1 MINWINLNFIKRKCE
16 LSKKGLTNPAVDL
29 LYIDLQKRW
38 DSMNPDLSNISKL
51 KKSCGRDF
59 TCEWNQSSK
68 LKYKLIF
75 G

>member
-38 DSMNPDLSNISKL
+38 DSMNPDLSNISKF
-51 KKSCGRDF
+51 KKVVVGISMHVNGTRVQ
-59 TCEWNQSSK
+59 N
-68 LKYKLIF
+68 
-75 G
+75 